1 MSSAIRLQQELAV
14 ALEVV
19 EAAGAEVMRLYRSFA
34 EIADAP
40 ADVTTDADLA
50 SQELILKRLADEF
63 PNDRLCG
70 EETTAA
76 LERERL
82 AGKPET
88 GRMWIVDPIDGTR
101 GFARKNGEFSIM
113 LALVEQG
120 SPVVGVVLEP
130 AIGRLTYA
138 VRAAGCHFR
147 PSHDAPFQRA
157 HVNDTAALAGSTVAM
172 SRSRGADGEAKLL
185 GLLGAKRGVQTY
197 SAGIKLAQVAR
208 GDADVYLGDYP
219 SMHDW
224 DLAAGCILVEESG
237 GRVTD
242 WDGNPLL
249 FGQAPF
255 RQRLGIAASN
265 GNLHAELLN
274 VVGTSRDAVY

>member
-14 ALEVV
+14 ALEVI
-19 EAAGAEVMRLYRSFA
+19 EAAGAEVMRLYESFEA
-34 EIADAP
+34 VADAP
-40 ADVTTDADLA
+40 ADITTDADSA
-50 SQELILKRLADEF
+50 SQELILKRLNAEF
-63 PNDRLCG
+63 PNDRLCA

-76 LERERL
+76 LERDRL

-88 GRMWIVDPIDGTR
+88 SRLWVVDPIDGTR

-113 LALVEQG
+113 IGLVERG
-120 SPVVGVVLEP
+120 AVILGAVLEP

-138 VRAAGCHFR
+138 IQGAGCHSKKNR
-147 PSHDAPFQRA
+147 GAPFEQCR
-157 HVNDTAALAGSTVAM
+157 VNKAGMADATIAM
-172 SRSRGADGEAKLL
+172 SRSRGDQGEKKLL

-208 GDADVYLGDYP
+208 GEADLYLGDYP
-219 SMHDW
+219 AMHDW
-224 DLAAGCILVEESG
+224 DLCAGCILVEEAG

-242 WDGNPLL
+242 WNGDPLQ

-255 RQRLGIAASN
+255 KQRLGIAASN
-265 GNLHAELLN
+265 GVLHAELLT
-274 VVGTSRDAVY
+274 VVGKHRDAVY